1 MSLIRHMARQ
11 TAPVNIRNT
20 LLAALLLA
28 TPALAGC
35 AYLPPAPERP
45 RDVFSTP
52 VVPRG
57 HPVSEEQ
64 IQQITPGVTT
74 RADVQAL
81 LGSPSQ
87 TSTFT
92 DSNWYYF
99 SSQTQLRPAQTLAV
113 RNQRVVAIA
122 FTPQGTVAGVREIGQ
137 REMPS
142 VSFVSRETPTPG
154 NERSVLQAL
163 FGNIGRFN
171 AGPTGAGGG
180 GDIVPTG
187 GPTPNTGR

>member
-1 MSLIRHMARQ
+1 MARQ
-11 TAPVNIRNT
+11 TAPVNIRNP
-20 LLAALLLA
+20 LLGALLLA
-28 TPALAGC
+28 APALAGC
-35 AYLPPAPERP
+35 AYLPPAPELP
-45 RDVFSTP
+45 RNVFSTP
-52 VVPRG
+52 IIPRG
-57 HPVSEEQ
+57 HAVSEEQ

-74 RADVQAL
+74 RSDVQAL

-92 DSNWYYF
+92 DDNWYYF
-99 SSQTQLRPAQTLAV
+99 SSSTQLRPARTLAV
-113 RNQRVVAIA
+113 RDERVVAIN
-122 FTPQGTVAGVREIGQ
+122 FNPQGTVAAVREIGQ
-137 REMPS
+137 TDMPR

-154 NERSVLQAL
+154 NDRSILQAL

-171 AGPTGAGGG
+171 AGPTGSG

>member
-1 MSLIRHMARQ
+1 MARQ
-11 TAPVNIRNT
+11 TAPVNIRNP

-28 TPALAGC
+28 APALAGC
-35 AYLPPAPERP
+35 SYLPPAPERP
-45 RDVFSTP
+45 RNVFSTP
-52 VVPRG
+52 IVPRG
-57 HPVSEEQ
+57 HAVSEEQ
-64 IQQITPGVTT
+64 VQQITPGVTT
-74 RADVQAL
+74 RSDVQAL

-92 DSNWYYF
+92 DNNWYYF
-99 SSQTQLRPAQTLAV
+99 SSSTQLRPGRTLAV
-113 RNQRVVAIA
+113 RDQRVVAIN
-122 FTPQGTVAGVREIGQ
+122 FNPQGTVTGVREIGQ
-137 REMPS
+137 TDMPS

-154 NERSVLQAL
+154 NERSILQAL

-171 AGPTGAGGG
+171 AGPTAAGG

>member
-1 MSLIRHMARQ
+1 MARHP
-11 TAPVNIRNT
+11 APVNIRKSLLAV
-20 LLAALLLA
+20 LLAA
-28 TPALAGC
+28 PALAGC

-52 VVPRG
+52 IVPRG
-57 HPVSEEQ
+57 HAVSEEQ
-64 IQQITPGVTT
+64 LQQITPGVTT

-99 SSQTQLRPAQTLAV
+99 SSQTQLRPGQTLAV
-113 RNQRVVAIA
+113 RNQKAVAIA
-122 FTPQGTVAGVREIGQ
+122 FNEQGTVTGVREIGQ
-137 REMPS
+137 ADMPR

-154 NERSVLQAL
+154 NDRSILQAL

-171 AGPTGAGGG
+171 AGPTGSG

>member
-1 MSLIRHMARQ
+1 MARQ
-11 TAPVNIRNT
+11 PAPVNIRKP
-20 LLAALLLA
+20 LMAALLLA
-28 TPALAGC
+28 APALAGC

-45 RDVFSTP
+45 RNIFSTP
-52 VVPRG
+52 IVPRG
-57 HPVSEEQ
+57 HAVSEEQ

-74 RADVQAL
+74 RSDVQAL

-92 DSNWYYF
+92 DDSWYYF
-99 SSQTQLRPAQTLAV
+99 SSSTQLRPGRTLAV
-113 RNQRVVAIA
+113 RDERVVAVN
-122 FTPQGTVAGVREIGQ
+122 FGPEGTVTGVREIG
-137 REMPS
+137 EGDMPR

-154 NERSVLQAL
+154 NDRSILQAL

-171 AGPTGAGGG
+171 SGPMGGAG

>member
-1 MSLIRHMARQ
+1 MARQ
-11 TAPVNIRNT
+11 PAPVNIRNP
-20 LLAALLLA
+20 LLAALLA
-28 TPALAGC
+28 APTLAGC

-45 RDVFSTP
+45 RNVFSTP

-57 HPVSEEQ
+57 HAVSEEQ

-92 DSNWYYF
+92 DDNWYYF
-99 SSQTQLRPAQTLAV
+99 SSATQLRPGRTLAV
-113 RNQRVVAIA
+113 RDQKVVAIA
-122 FTPQGTVAGVREIGQ
+122 FNAQGTVTGVRAIGQ
-137 REMPS
+137 ADMPD
-142 VSFVSRETPTPG
+142 VRFVNRETPTPG
-154 NERSVLQAL
+154 NDRTILQAL

-171 AGPTGAGGG
+171 SGPMGGSG

-187 GPTPNTGR
+187 GPAPNTGR

>member
-1 MSLIRHMARQ
+1 MARHP
-11 TAPVNIRNT
+11 APVNIRKSLLAV
-20 LLAALLLA
+20 LLAA
-28 TPALAGC
+28 PALAGC

-52 VVPRG
+52 IVPRG
-57 HPVSEEQ
+57 HAVSEEQ
-64 IQQITPGVTT
+64 LQQITPGVTT

-99 SSQTQLRPAQTLAV
+99 SSQTQLRPAQNLAV
-113 RNQRVVAIA
+113 RNQKAVAIA
-122 FTPQGTVAGVREIGQ
+122 FNEQGTVTGVREIGQ
-137 REMPS
+137 ADMPR
-142 VSFVSRETPTPG
+142 VNFVSRETPTPG
-154 NERSVLQAL
+154 NDRSILQAL

-171 AGPTGAGGG
+171 AGPTGSG